1 MRRILVGYDG
11 SEGGRRALDRAIA
24 EAHESKAHIT
34 VISVENM
41 PLDPE
46 APRHFG
52 TLGDI
57 SAGEG
62 AAFAAP
68 PDVVQHLQEADER
81 LNKAGVVADLTWAAG
96 EPGAEI
102 VEAAKRIRANVIVVG
117 EHHHGFLSNLF
128 GGNVD
133 EEVQREAG
141 SEVVLA

>member
-1 MRRILVGYDG
+1 MRRILVGFDG
-11 SEGGRRALDRAIA
+11 SDGGRRALDRAIE
-24 EAHESKAHIT
+24 EARQSKGHLT

-41 PLDPE
+41 PLDPS
-46 APRHFG
+46 APRNFG

-62 AAFAAP
+62 EGFLAP
-68 PDVVQHLQEADER
+68 PDIVQHLQEANER
-81 LNKAGVVADLTWAAG
+81 LSSAGLTADLTWAAG

-102 VEAAKRIRANVIVVG
+102 VEAAKRARANVIVVG

-133 EEVQREAG
+133 EEVRREAG
-141 SEVVLA
+141 CDVILA

>member
-1 MRRILVGYDG
+1 MRRILVGFDG
-11 SEGGRRALDRAIA
+11 TDGGRRALDRAI
-24 EAHESKAHIT
+24 EEGSRSTVHLT

-57 SAGEG
+57 SASEG
-62 AAFAAP
+62 AVLAAP
-68 PDVVQHLQEADER
+68 PDVVQHLQEANER
-81 LNKAGVVADLTWAAG
+81 LSKAGLRADLIWAAG

-102 VEAAKRIRANVIVVG
+102 VEAAKRVRANLIVVG
-117 EHHHGFLSNLF
+117 EHHHGFLSSLF
-128 GGNVD
+128 GSNVD

-141 SEVVLA
+141 CEVVLA

>member
-68 PDVVQHLQEADER
+68 PDVVQHLQEANER
-81 LNKAGVVADLTWAAG
+81 LNKAGGPSKRASARQARSSASCTASSASST
-96 EPGAEI
+96 EPSM
-102 VEAAKRIRANVIVVG
+102 R
-117 EHHHGFLSNLF
+117 
-128 GGNVD
+128 
-133 EEVQREAG
+133 
-141 SEVVLA
+141 